1 MRIVGIVIAL
11 LVMCTSAF
19 AQPFG
24 KYLRLQGAPQKGYI
38 EIPHDVLL
46 HTPAMTVEAWVSVRD
61 AQAGG
66 CSSIAGKGW
75 TTAWW
80 LGICGTTMRSYFN
93 GTASLKDGG
102 VIPATPTL
110 WIHIAAV
117 TDGTTR
123 RHYINGELVLESTE
137 TAPRSTSTLSL
148 RIGSDVNY
156 DYEPEGGIDDL
167 RIWTVA
173 RTQAQIRQTMSV
185 AYAPEGAD
193 FNGQY
198 QGLEA
203 WYRFEGNAMDSWR
216 THHGTI
222 IGTGTSFATA
232 PGYTPPAARRRV
244 AKH

>member
-11 LVMCTSAF
+11 LVICTSAV

-24 KYLRLQGAPQKGYI
+24 QYFRMQGFSLHGYI

-46 HTPAMTVEAWVSVRD
+46 DTPAMTVEAWVSVRD
-61 AQAGG
+61 AHSNA
-66 CSSIAGKGW
+66 CSSIVGKGYLNG
-75 TTAWW
+75 WW
-80 LGICGTTMRSYFN
+80 LGLCGTTMRSYFSGSGSN
-93 GTASLKDGG
+93 KDGG
-102 VIPATPTL
+102 VIPTTPTL

-123 RHYINGELVLESTE
+123 RHYINGEIVLESRE
-137 TAPRSTSTLSL
+137 TIPRTTTALSL
-148 RIGSDVNY
+148 RIGSDPNW
-156 DYEPEGGIDDL
+156 DFMAEGGIDDL

-173 RTQAQIRQTMSV
+173 RTQAQIRQTMS
-185 AYAPEGAD
+185 ATYAPEGAD
-193 FNGQY
+193 VTGQY

-222 IGTGTSFATA
+222 IGTGISFA
-232 PGYTPPAARRRV
+232 PSPARRR
-244 AKH
+244 AARH